1 MAHIVRPD
9 ARYHRSY
16 LVAMD
21 ELTSAGESNA
31 DHFIPGDG
39 AWVLAPTEGFD
50 GLTCTR
56 ESLEDPA
63 EFRRFVRVR
72 RADELEET
80 PRPAGWVPCTFLWF
94 IDGDRYLGSIALR
107 HRLTESLRADGGH
120 IGYTM
125 RPSARGQ
132 GHATEALRQTL
143 ELAGEMG
150 LDRVLLTTDH
160 DNLASMAVIRR
171 CGGVQ
176 VMSTN
181 GAADEPER
189 TPAGKFSFWIDVP
202 APEPEAM

>member
-16 LVAMD
+16 LEAAD
-21 ELTSAGESNA
+21 ELAAAGEANA
-31 DHFIPGDG
+31 NHFVPGDG
-39 AWVLAPTEGFD
+39 AWVLPADAGFD
-50 GLTCTR
+50 GLTFTR

-63 EFRRFVRVR
+63 EFRRFVRAR

-80 PRPAGWVPCTFLWF
+80 ARPTGWVPCTFLWF

-107 HRLTESLRADGGH
+107 HRLTDSLRADGGH
-120 IGYTM
+120 IGYTV
-125 RPSARGQ
+125 RPSARGE

-150 LDRVLLTTDH
+150 LDRVLLTTDR
-160 DNLASMAVIRR
+160 DNEASMAVIRR

-176 VMSTN
+176 VMETN
-181 GAADEPER
+181 GSADVPAM
-189 TPAGKFSFWIDVP
+189 TVAGKYSFWIDVP
-202 APEPEAM
+202 APEPEEM